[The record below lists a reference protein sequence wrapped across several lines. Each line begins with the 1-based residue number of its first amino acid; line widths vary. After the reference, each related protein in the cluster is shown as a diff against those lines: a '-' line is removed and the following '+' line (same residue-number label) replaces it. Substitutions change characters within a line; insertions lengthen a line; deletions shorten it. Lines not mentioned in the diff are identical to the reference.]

1 MYNYILILLFLFS
14 PSISLTYAPMS
25 ARTFELDVEDICS
38 YQNTGSDFVY
48 VEPCEKD
55 YTCEPLTSF
64 TGYVS
69 GNTNVGIC
77 RKNSQVET
85 PFGSPCEST
94 SDCNS
99 DYNDLICENKI
110 CVIDENK
117 EAIHIGNIHVCPNNK
132 LFPLYDTSNTK
143 YICTKIEGN
152 EGKKNLCKL
161 KTTTN
166 IENQAFP
173 DYMKVCGEIELDA
186 QNNNDYKQA
195 TINSIGSV
203 NDGKFVEN
211 ELACKSG
218 FALKFYSDGKTTS
231 STSGTDSY
239 LKCVQF
245 NGIEYRNTGPCKIKY
260 ILDKKNYY
268 YDVNKVD
275 GDLIDNISP
284 RSDYCNEFKFIEAKL
299 ELFNQY
305 VNKLNELGTQ
315 CANINNYDEPYTC
328 KNDEL
333 RKLYYFYNH
342 IEDYLLYK
350 NEDEITEFLLQ
361 RVYPSYGVKFSK
373 TDASNYLSNKFTF
386 LLILLLL

>member
-1 MYNYILILLFLFS
+1 MFKYILILLLLFS
-14 PSISLTYAPMS
+14 PSISRTYAPMS

-38 YQNTGSDFVY
+38 YQNTGSDFEY

-55 YTCEPLTSF
+55 YACEPITLF

-69 GNTNVGIC
+69 GNNNVGIC

-85 PFGSPCEST
+85 PFGAPCEST

-99 DYNDLICENKI
+99 DYSDLICENKI

-117 EAIHIGNIHVCPNNK
+117 DAISIGNIYVCPNNK
-132 LFPLYDTSNTK
+132 LFPFFDTPNNK
-143 YICTKIEGN
+143 YICKKIEGN
-152 EGKKNLCKL
+152 EAIKSLCKS
-161 KTTTN
+161 KTGTN
-166 IENQAFP
+166 IEDQAFP
-173 DYMKVCGEIELDA
+173 DYMRVCGEIELDA
-186 QNNNDYKQA
+186 QNNNDYKKA
-195 TINSIGSV
+195 IINSIGSV
-203 NDGKFVEN
+203 SDGKFVEN
-211 ELACKSG
+211 VLACKSG
-218 FALKFYSDGKTTS
+218 FALNFYSDGKTTS
-231 STSGTDSY
+231 STTGTASY

-245 NGIEYRNTGPCKIKY
+245 NGIEYRNTGSCKIKY

-268 YDVNKVD
+268 YDVDHVD
-275 GDLIDNISP
+275 NVLIDNTSP
-284 RSDYCNEFKFIEAKL
+284 ITFCNGFKFIEAKL

-333 RKLYYFYNH
+333 RKLYYFYNK

-350 NEDEITEFLLQ
+350 NEDEITEFILQ
-361 RVYPSYGVKFSK
+361 QVYPTYGVKFSK
-373 TDASNYLSNKFTF
+373 TEASNYLSNKFTF